1 MSRRFIFLV
10 NIRFIFV
17 VGLLSGISHQNFINN
32 FNKLSKVSKSPSN
45 ICNTTVC
52 QTAGKSIRDSIDS
65 TVDPCDDFY
74 AFACGGWM
82 AKNTIPSDKTR
93 TSTFDVLDEVMQ
105 NNLKQELSEP
115 SKIGDADSVVYASDL
130 FKACIDNGMYY

>member
-1 MSRRFIFLV
+1 MSDRSIFLV

-32 FNKLSKVSKSPSN
+32 LNKLSKVSKSPSD

-65 TVDPCDDFY
+65 TVDPCDDFF
-74 AFACGGWM
+74 AFACGGWT
-82 AKNTIPSDKTR
+82 AKNTIPSDKTT